1 MPESTCTFT
10 ARDGIT
16 LFSRRW
22 EPEGPIR
29 GEIFGLHGLLEHC
42 GRYADFARHL
52 NAAGYALQMID
63 HRGHGRSEGPRLY
76 IDRIETLVDDFD
88 GVLRQWRERRGR
100 DPDFLFGHSMGAGV
114 LILHAATRRATV
126 RGAVLSGPPIRIAAR
141 VLPPLRHLAVLLSF
155 LWPRFRLARL
165 RTAERLG
172 AHAVS
177 RNPDV
182 IQALRD
188 DPLVFRGRFP
198 VRTAVEILDLPGK
211 LMEAA
216 AKFDLPYLFLQGG
229 ADKLSAASG
238 ARDFHERSP
247 SPDKTLRI
255 YPGLYHEVL
264 SEPEKD
270 VVLREVVEWLNAR
283 NTSPTP

>member
-1 MPESTCTFT
+1 MSESTAAFT
-10 ARDGIT
+10 TQDGMT

-22 EPEGPIR
+22 EPPGPIR

-42 GRYADFARHL
+42 GRYADFAARL

-76 IDRIETLVDDFD
+76 FERIEALVEDFD

-114 LILHAATRRATV
+114 LILHAATRRPPV

-141 VLPPLRHLAVLLSF
+141 VLPPLRSVARLLSF

-182 IQALRD
+182 IQALRE

-198 VRTAVEILDLPGK
+198 VRTAVEILGLPAK
-211 LMEAA
+211 LEKAA
-216 AKFDLPYLFLQGG
+216 ASFDLPYLFIQGG

-255 YPGLYHEVL
+255 YPGLYHEVI
-264 SEPEKD
+264 SEPERD
-270 VVLREVVEWLNAR
+270 AVLADLVKWLDAR
-283 NTSPTP
+283 STPRTQ